1 MIPTKLNVS
10 PIYIPYARRFRMQL
24 EYVMCDDWWIMAK
37 DETDQMYYIS
47 TEFWPEWSDH
57 PKSARAEPNSVEKY
71 MLPIAKA
78 KWDKLDWI
86 KCGENRRREL
96 I

>member
-1 MIPTKLNVS
+1 
-10 PIYIPYARRFRMQL
+10 MQL
-24 EYVMCDDWWIMAK
+24 EYVQCDDWWIMAK
-37 DETDQMYYIS
+37 DETGQMYYIS
-47 TEFWPEWSDH
+47 TEFWPEWSDY
-57 PKSARAEPNSVEKY
+57 PKTAQAEPNAIEKY

-78 KWDKLDWI
+78 KWGKLDWI

>member
-1 MIPTKLNVS
+1 MPQAKRL
-10 PIYIPYARRFRMQL
+10 RMQM

-37 DETDQMYYIS
+37 DENDQMYYIS
-47 TEFWPEWSDH
+47 TEFWPEWSDY
-57 PKSARAEPNSVEKY
+57 PKAARAETNSIEKY

-78 KWDKLDWI
+78 KWDRLDWI
-86 KCGENRRREL
+86 KCGGNRRREL